1 MCFTRDRIEHAV
13 YLVLIKCEN
22 VDSPLSNKDKA
33 IDCSCCVL
41 QRSVYMYYLL
51 QLSINK
57 SVASNNLCFVYFLCL
72 LYIN

>member
-33 IDCSCCVL
+33 IDCSCCVFAEVCIHVL
-41 QRSVYMYYLL
+41 PSLAFE
-51 QLSINK
+51 K
-57 SVASNNLCFVYFLCL
+57 
-72 LYIN
+72 

>member
-33 IDCSCCVL
+33 IDCSCCVFAEVWIHVL
-41 QRSVYMYYLL
+41 PSPAFD
-51 QLSINK
+51 K
-57 SVASNNLCFVYFLCL
+57 
-72 LYIN
+72 

>member
-33 IDCSCCVL
+33 IDCSCCVFAGVCIHVL
-41 QRSVYMYYLL
+41 QSPAFD
-51 QLSINK
+51 K
-57 SVASNNLCFVYFLCL
+57 
-72 LYIN
+72 